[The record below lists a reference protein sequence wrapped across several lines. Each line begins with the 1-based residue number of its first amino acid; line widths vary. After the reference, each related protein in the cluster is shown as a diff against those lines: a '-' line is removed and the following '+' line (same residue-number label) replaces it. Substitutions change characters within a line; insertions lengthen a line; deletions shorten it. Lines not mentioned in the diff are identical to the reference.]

1 MKTPFEAA
9 PARVRAWT
17 LSLSLLMLLSLSGCA
32 GDAAFREGQ
41 VLLAQG
47 QPEAGLAKLQQAV
60 QESPRNAEFRME
72 LLRQREA
79 VLRRSLAAASV
90 EVSAG
95 HLSEAEKLYQKVLSL
110 DADNAMA
117 RQGLRDLLRDRR
129 HQQLLGEVEKD
140 LKASSAESLPLTAA
154 KLRQVLQENPRN
166 TAAQYWQARL
176 EELEQQQAG
185 PDKRLAAAYR
195 KPVSLEFRDA
205 PLKSILEV
213 LAKVAGLNFFYDR
226 DVRPDLRA
234 TVIAKQTT
242 VEDALRLLLTTN
254 QLEQRVLNA
263 NSVLIYPA
271 TPQKLKEYQALSVRT
286 FFLANGDVK
295 AVSNLL
301 KTIMKAKDMVVDE
314 RIGTIVIRD
323 TPEALKLAERIV
335 ALHDVADPEVMLE
348 VEILEVKRSRLMELG
363 VQWPGQLSLAPL
375 TTGTEALTLSQLA
388 HLKPSGVKATVGAV
402 AINARKEDQDA
413 NILANP
419 RIRVRNKE
427 KAKIQIGDK
436 VPVITTTST
445 STGFVSESVSYVDV
459 GLKLEVEPQIR
470 LDQEVAIKVN
480 LEVSNLVREIVS
492 KTGTLSYQIGQRAAS
507 TTLQLRDGET
517 QVLAGLIN
525 SEERVGSN
533 KVPGLGELPVA
544 GRLFGSSK
552 DDAQRSEILLSITP
566 RILRSLQRPSVLQAE
581 LASGTDA
588 AIGAPELRL
597 ESLPEL
603 PAKAEGA
610 PPAAAAG
617 PKPAENVGSER
628 PGAGVQLKWQGPG
641 AVRVGEQFTVTL
653 QMSAEQPVQGL
664 PLVVSFD
671 PKLMQPVA
679 VQEGAYFKQGGGSTA
694 FSQRLDLGQGKVFAA
709 ITRDGAN
716 GVNGR
721 GEVLHIT
728 FRAVAAAASAGIAIS
743 SASPTPE
750 QGLARPL
757 PLTHTLAV
765 TP

>member
-1 MKTPFEAA
+1 MKIFFEAK
-9 PARVRAWT
+9 PSRVRAWA
-17 LSLSLLMLLSLSGCA
+17 LPLSLLMLLSLAGCA

-41 VLLAQG
+41 ALLAQG
-47 QPEAGLAKLQQAV
+47 RQEAGLAKLQQAV

-72 LLRQREA
+72 LLSQRET
-79 VLRRSLAAASV
+79 VLRRTLAAAAG
-90 EVSAG
+90 EVAAG
-95 HLSEAEKLYQKVLSL
+95 RLSEGEKLYQKVLSL
-110 DADNAMA
+110 DADNAVA
-117 RQGLRDLLRDRR
+117 RQGLHDLVRERR
-129 HQQLLGEVEKD
+129 HQQLLAEVEKE
-140 LKASSAESLPLTAA
+140 LKSNATEALPLTAA
-154 KLRQVLQENPRN
+154 KLRQVLLENPRN
-166 TAAQYWQARL
+166 AAAQYWQARL
-176 EELEQQQAG
+176 EAQEQQLVS
-185 PDKRLAAAYR
+185 PDKRLAGAYR

-263 NSVLIYPA
+263 NTVLIYPA

-295 AVSNLL
+295 SVSNVL

-314 RIGTIVIRD
+314 RLGTIVIRD

-335 ALHDVADPEVMLE
+335 ALHDVADPEVMLD

-375 TTGTEALTLSQLA
+375 TTGTDALTLSQLA
-388 HLKPSGVKATVGAV
+388 HLNPSGVKATVGAM

-445 STGFVSESVSYVDV
+445 STGFVSESVTYVDV

-525 SEERVGSN
+525 SEERVGAN
-533 KVPGLGELPVA
+533 KVPGLGELPIA
-544 GRLFGSSK
+544 GRLFGSAK
-552 DDAQRSEILLSITP
+552 DDTQRSEILLSITP
-566 RILRSLQRPSVLQAE
+566 RILRSLQRPSATQAE
-581 LASGTDA
+581 LPSGTDV
-588 AIGAPELRL
+588 AIGAPELSL
-597 ESLPEL
+597 ESLPEVN
-603 PAKAEGA
+603 PKA
-610 PPAAAAG
+610 AAAAG
-617 PKPAENVGSER
+617 SAPAEKRGAER
-628 PGAGVQLKWQGPG
+628 TGGGVQLKWQGPG
-641 AVRVGEQFTVTL
+641 AVHVGEQFTLTL
-653 QMSAEQPVQGL
+653 QMSSEQPLQGL
-664 PLVVSFD
+664 PLVLSFD
-671 PKLMQPVA
+671 PKLMQPIA

-694 FSQRLDLGQGKVFAA
+694 FSHRLDLSQGKVFAA

-721 GEVLHIT
+721 GDIVHIA
-728 FRAVAAAASAGIAIS
+728 FRALAPAASASIALS
-743 SASPTPE
+743 SASPTPDQSLE
-750 QGLARPL
+750 KPL
-757 PLTHTLAV
+757 PLIHGLVIA
-765 TP
+765 P

>member
-1 MKTPFEAA
+1 
-9 PARVRAWT
+9 
-17 LSLSLLMLLSLSGCA
+17 
-32 GDAAFREGQ
+32 
-41 VLLAQG
+41 VLL
-47 QPEAGLAKLQQAV
+47 
-60 QESPRNAEFRME
+60 
-72 LLRQREA
+72 
-79 VLRRSLAAASV
+79 
-90 EVSAG
+90 
-95 HLSEAEKLYQKVLSL
+95 
-110 DADNAMA
+110 
-117 RQGLRDLLRDRR
+117 
-129 HQQLLGEVEKD
+129 
-140 LKASSAESLPLTAA
+140 
-154 KLRQVLQENPRN
+154 ENPRN
-166 TAAQYWQARL
+166 SAAQYWQARV
-176 EELEQQQAG
+176 EALEQQQAG
-185 PDKRLAAAYR
+185 PDKRLSAAYR

-263 NSVLIYPA
+263 NSLLIYPS

-301 KTIMKAKDMVVDE
+301 KTIVKAKDMMVDE
-314 RIGTIVIRD
+314 RLGTIVIRD

-335 ALHDVADPEVMLE
+335 ALHDVADPEVMLD

-375 TTGTEALTLSQLA
+375 TTGTDALTLSQLA
-388 HLKPSGVKATVGAV
+388 HLRPSTVKATVGAM

-427 KAKIQIGDK
+427 KARIQIGDK

-525 SEERVGSN
+525 SEERVGAN
-533 KVPGLGELPVA
+533 KVPGLGELPIA

-552 DDAQRSEILLSITP
+552 DDTQRSEILLSITP
-566 RILRSLQRPSVLQAE
+566 RILRSLQRPSAQQAE
-581 LASGTDA
+581 LPSGTEA
-588 AIGAPELRL
+588 AIGMPELKL
-597 ESLPEL
+597 DAVPETKDK
-603 PAKAEGA
+603 PEGA
-610 PPAAAAG
+610 AVPPAAAGRPPENAG
-617 PKPAENVGSER
+617 ATGS
-628 PGAGVQLKWQGPG
+628 GVALKWQGPA
-641 AVRVGEQFTVTL
+641 AVRVGEQFTLTL
-653 QMSAEQPVQGL
+653 QLSSEQALLGL
-664 PLVVSFD
+664 PLVLGFD
-671 PKLMQPVA
+671 PKIVQPVS
-679 VQEGAYFKQGGGSTA
+679 VQEGSFFKQGGGSTA
-694 FSQRLDLGQGKVFAA
+694 FSHRLDMVQGKVFAA
-709 ITRDGAN
+709 VTRDGAN
-716 GVNGR
+716 GVNGQ
-721 GEVLHIT
+721 GSVVQIA
-728 FRAVAAAASAGIAIS
+728 FRALAATTSTGIAL
-743 SASPTPE
+743 SAATPTPD

-757 PLTHTLAV
+757 PLVHSLTV

>member
-1 MKTPFEAA
+1 MTKFPD
-9 PARVRAWT
+9 ARRLRARPGCRWLGLT
-17 LSLSLLMLLSLSGCA
+17 LLLALAGCA

-41 VLLAQG
+41 ALMAQG
-47 QPEAGLAKLQQAV
+47 QQEAGLAKLQQAV
-60 QESPRNAEFRME
+60 QEAPRNAEFRME
-72 LLRQREA
+72 LLTRREA
-79 VLRRSLAAASV
+79 VVRRALMDASG
-90 EVSAG
+90 EARAG
-95 HLSEAEKLYQKVLSL
+95 RLSEAEKHYQKALGL
-110 DADNAMA
+110 DPENAVA
-117 RQGLRDLLRDRR
+117 RQGMQDILRDRR
-129 HQQLLGEVEKD
+129 HLQVLAVVERE
-140 LKASSAESLPLTAA
+140 LKAGATESLPLTAA
-154 KLRQVLQENPRN
+154 KLRQVLLENPRS
-166 TAAQYWQARL
+166 TAAQYWQARV
-176 EELEQQQAG
+176 EALEQQQLG

-205 PLKSILEV
+205 PLKSVLEV

-263 NSVLIYPA
+263 NSLLIYPS

-301 KTIMKAKDMVVDE
+301 KTIVKAKDMVVDE
-314 RIGTIVIRD
+314 RLGTIVMRD
-323 TPEALKLAERIV
+323 TPEALRLAERIV
-335 ALHDVADPEVMLE
+335 ALHDVADPEVMLD
-348 VEILEVKRSRLMELG
+348 VEIMEVKRSRLMELG

-375 TTGTEALTLSQLA
+375 TTGTDALTLSQLA
-388 HLKPSGVKATVGAV
+388 HLRPSTVKATVGPV

-427 KAKIQIGDK
+427 KARIQIGDK

-525 SEERVGSN
+525 SEERVGAN
-533 KVPGLGELPVA
+533 KVPGLGELPIA

-552 DDAQRSEILLSITP
+552 DDTQRSEILLSITP
-566 RILRSLQRPSVLQAE
+566 RILRSLQRPSAQQAE
-581 LASGTDA
+581 LLSGTEA
-588 AIGAPELRL
+588 AIGMPELKL
-597 ESLPEL
+597 DAVPE
-603 PAKAEGA
+603 AKEKPEGTA
-610 PPAAAAG
+610 APAAAVTRPPESAGAERAG
-617 PKPAENVGSER
+617 P
-628 PGAGVQLKWQGPG
+628 GVALKWQGPA
-641 AVRVGEQFTVTL
+641 AVRVGEQFTLTL
-653 QMSAEQPVQGL
+653 HISSEQALLGL
-664 PLVVSFD
+664 PLVLGFD
-671 PKLMQPVA
+671 PKIVQPVS
-679 VQEGAYFKQGGGSTA
+679 VQEGSFFKQGGGSTA
-694 FSQRLDLGQGKVFAA
+694 FSHRLDVAQGKVFAA

-716 GVNGR
+716 GVNGQ
-721 GEVLHIT
+721 GGVVQVA
-728 FRAVAAAASAGIAIS
+728 FRALAAATGTGIAL
-743 SASPTPE
+743 SAATPTPE

-757 PLTHTLAV
+757 PLVHSLVV